1 MVLAR
6 PLTYWA
12 VGGLMLFLTACEPDK
27 HPNNQALVLPERLA
41 TPHVTDQTQAAGFA
55 LVLSDNGGGCQLQVG
70 KTAPPVWLKP
80 MAPCYF
86 MKSPG
91 AANVQV
97 YRHDKTTAVVAVVGT
112 PVKGNRCGQEVQGL
126 IIKDGAVT
134 PSAYLMQGGVHCANQ
149 GLQNFQYDLFAQ

>member
-6 PLTYWA
+6 PLVY
-12 VGGLMLFLTACEPDK
+12 VGASGLMLLLTACEPDK
-27 HPNNQALVLPERLA
+27 QPDAQALVLPEHFA
-41 TPHVTDQTQAAGFA
+41 TPHVTDQTQAAGLA

-91 AANVQV
+91 TAQVQV
-97 YRHDKTTAVVAVVGT
+97 YRHNKTTAVVAVVGT
-112 PVKGNRCGQEVQGL
+112 PVKGNRCGQEVLGL
-126 IIKDGAVT
+126 VIKSGSVT
-134 PSAYLMQGGVHCANQ
+134 PSAYVMQGSVHCAEQ
-149 GLQNFQYDLFAQ
+149 GLQNFQYELFAK

>member
-6 PLTYWA
+6 PLICA
-12 VGGLMLFLTACEPDK
+12 VVSVLLLTACESERQPDT
-27 HPNNQALVLPERLA
+27 QALVLPERFA
-41 TPHVTDQTQAAGFA
+41 TPHVTDQAQAAGLA
-55 LVLSDNGGGCQLQVG
+55 LALSDNGGGCQLQVG
-70 KTAPPVWLKP
+70 KTIPPVWLKP

-91 AANVQV
+91 AAQAQV

-126 IIKDGAVT
+126 IIKGGAVT
-134 PSAYLMQGGVHCANQ
+134 PSAYVMQGSIHCADQ
-149 GLQNFQYDLFAQ
+149 GLQNFQYELFAK